1 MWDSLGILTIPLLVG
16 LNGIFVAVEFALV
29 SVRWTRIEQLVED
42 NVPGAKAVAFA
53 VENLND
59 SLASIQLGI
68 TFTSLALGWVGEPA
82 LEHYI
87 APLFASLPT
96 PWDAGLTTAIA
107 VGIAFLTITYLH
119 IVLGEL
125 VPRAIALK
133 HAERVAL
140 WLSTPMIV
148 WREMTRP
155 LVFVMRISAN
165 AVIRLLRLPEPR
177 PEQQVH
183 SAEEIEMLVGEGEE
197 AGVIPSDEAKY
208 VRAVF
213 ELSDKKVSDVMVP
226 RDKVITLSL
235 RATEEEILETARETA
250 HTRMPVWENDR
261 DDIVGIVNTKDLFH
275 VFSMKGLVILM
286 DALYPAVVVS
296 PDLAVSKCMNLFRRE
311 KRQMAV
317 VRGSEGEFVGIVT
330 LEDILEEIVGEIEDE
345 HD

>member
-1 MWDSLGILTIPLLVG
+1 MWDSLGILLIPILVG
-16 LNGIFVAVEFALV
+16 LNGFFVAVEFALV

-42 NVPGAKAVAFA
+42 NVLGAKAVAGA

-82 LEHYI
+82 LEHYLH
-87 APLFASLPT
+87 PFFQSLPA
-96 PWDAGLTTAIA
+96 PWDAGVTTAIA
-107 VGIAFLTITYLH
+107 IGFSFLIITYLH

-125 VPRAIALK
+125 VPRAIAIE

-140 WLSTPMIV
+140 WLATPMII
-148 WREMTRP
+148 WREITRP
-155 LVFVMRISAN
+155 LVFVMRISGN
-165 AVIRLLRLPEPR
+165 SVIRLFRLPEPR

-183 SAEEIEMLVGEGEE
+183 SAEEIEMLVEEGEE
-197 AGVIPSDEAKY
+197 AGVIEADEAKY

-213 ELSDKKVSDVMVP
+213 ELTDKKVRDVMVP
-226 RDKVITLSL
+226 RDKVVTLSL
-235 RATEEEILETARETA
+235 RATEEDILEIAREYA
-250 HTRMPVWENDR
+250 HTRMPVWENDH
-261 DDIVGIVNTKDLFH
+261 DDIVGVVNTKDLFH

-286 DALYPAVVVS
+286 DALYPAIFVS

-317 VRGSEGEFVGIVT
+317 VRGEAGEFQGIVT